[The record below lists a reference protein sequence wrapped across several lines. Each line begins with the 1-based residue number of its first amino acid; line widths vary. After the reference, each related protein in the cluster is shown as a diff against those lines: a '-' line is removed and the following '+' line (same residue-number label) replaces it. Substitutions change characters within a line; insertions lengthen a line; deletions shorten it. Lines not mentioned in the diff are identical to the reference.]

1 MTVELEL
8 IDLLRIIEVIRG
20 DNPQFLQPLGADS
33 ASIAIVRDGICVF
46 AG

>member
-1 MTVELEL
+1 MVELEL
-8 IDLLRIIEVIRG
+8 IDLLRIIEVIKG
-20 DNPQFLQPLGADS
+20 DGPQFLQPLGADS